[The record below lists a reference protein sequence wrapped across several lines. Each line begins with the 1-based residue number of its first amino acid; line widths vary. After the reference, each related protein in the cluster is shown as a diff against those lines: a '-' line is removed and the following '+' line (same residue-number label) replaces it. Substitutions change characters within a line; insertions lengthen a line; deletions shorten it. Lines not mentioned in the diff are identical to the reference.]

1 MASKTHVLLP
11 GSSRAKDPSA
21 VKVGKVDPKQKID
34 VTIDLSGPDLPSANE
49 YVGQTLT
56 PEELAEKFGTKKAD
70 ADKVA
75 KVLKRY
81 GLKVEEVSLATRSM
95 RVSGTI
101 AAMEAAFRPGL
112 VLMRSARQGEYR
124 GRQGSLQI
132 PAELKGIVKSVL
144 GLDQRRM
151 ARRKAGRGAA
161 ASSSLPPLGPADLE
175 ARYNFPPGNC
185 AGQKIAIAEFGGG
198 YFDSDVT
205 AYCAKFSRPVPQIQ
219 TVAVDAPAYT
229 LAQILALPKQQRA
242 EQLDESIEVMMD
254 VEIVAGLCASAEISV
269 YFSTFDQRGWVD
281 LFDKVIAARPVVV
294 SVSWGLAEDDPSWSA
309 SARTAIDNRL
319 SSARL
324 LGITVCISS
333 GDDGSGDQI
342 DDGNG
347 HVDFPSCS
355 PNSLSIGGTM
365 LTKSGSTVNEV
376 TWWDSPGR
384 RTRNGGGAT
393 GGGVS
398 IFFPRPAWQN
408 VKVKSINAK
417 SIDGR
422 VMPDV
427 AALAGEPMYALV
439 IVGHPQTNGGTS
451 ASTPLWASLIARIN
465 AQLPAAKQQR
475 FLTPLLY
482 QNARAGKSVGQAS
495 SRDITS
501 GNNTSNPEPG
511 KGYAAGPGYDAVTG
525 WGVPDG
531 VKLLAALTAV

>member
-11 GSSRAKDPSA
+11 GSSRAKDPNA

-34 VTIDLSGPDLPSANE
+34 VTIDLSGPDMPSADE

-56 PEELAEKFGTKKAD
+56 PEELAEKYGTKKAD

-75 KVLKRY
+75 KVLRKY

-95 RVSGTI
+95 RVSGTV
-101 AAMEAAFRPGL
+101 AAMEAAFKPGL
-112 VLMRSARQGEYR
+112 VLMRSTRQGEYR
-124 GRQGSLQI
+124 GRQGALQI
-132 PAELKGIVKSVL
+132 PAALKGIVKSVL

-151 ARRKAGRGAA
+151 ARRKAGSR
-161 ASSSLPPLGPADLE
+161 ASASGSLPPLGPADLG
-175 ARYNFPPGNC
+175 ARYNFPAGNC

-198 YFDSDVT
+198 YFASDVT
-205 AYCAKFSRPVPQIQ
+205 AYCTKFSRPVPQIQ
-219 TVAVDAPAYT
+219 TVAVDAPAFT

-254 VEIVAGLCASAEISV
+254 VEIVAGLCAGADISV

-281 LFDKVIAARPVVV
+281 LFDKVIEARPVVV
-294 SVSWGLAEDDPSWSA
+294 SVSWGLAEDDSSWSA

-319 SSARL
+319 NSARL

-342 DDGNG
+342 DDGKG

-365 LTKSGSTVNEV
+365 LTKSGSTVKEV

-384 RTRNGGGAT
+384 RTNNGGGAT

-398 IFFPRPAWQN
+398 IFFPRPAWQS

-427 AALAGEPMYALV
+427 AALAGEPMFDLI

-465 AQLPAAKQQR
+465 GQLPAAKQQR

-482 QNARAGKSVGQAS
+482 QNAGTGKSVGAAS

-511 KGYAAGPGYDAVTG
+511 KGYKAGPGYDAVTG
-525 WGVPDG
+525 WGAPDG

>member
-11 GSSRAKDPSA
+11 GSSRAKDPNA

-56 PEELAEKFGTKKAD
+56 PEEFAEKYGTRKAD

-75 KVLKRY
+75 KVLKKY

-112 VLMRSARQGEYR
+112 VMMRSARQGDYR

-132 PAELKGIVKSVL
+132 PADLKGIVKSVL
-144 GLDQRRM
+144 GLDERRM
-151 ARRKAGRGAA
+151 ARRKAGGS
-161 ASSSLPPLGPADLE
+161 ASASNSLPALGPADLE

-205 AYCAKFSRPVPQIQ
+205 AYCTKFSRPVPQIQ

-229 LAQILALPKQQRA
+229 LAQILALPKQKRA

-254 VEIVAGLCASAEISV
+254 VEIVAGLCAGADISV

-281 LFDKVIAARPVVV
+281 LFDKVIQAKPVVV
-294 SVSWGLAEDDPSWSA
+294 SVSWGLAEDDSSWSA

-319 SSARL
+319 NTARL

-342 DDGNG
+342 DDGKG

-365 LTKSGSTVNEV
+365 LTKSGSTVKEV

-384 RTRNGGGAT
+384 RTNNGGGAT

-427 AALAGEPMYALV
+427 AALAGDPMYSLI

-482 QNARAGKSVGQAS
+482 QNAGTGQTVGKAS
-495 SRDITS
+495 SRDIRS

-511 KGYAAGPGYDAVTG
+511 KGYNAGPGYDAVTG

-531 VKLLAALTAV
+531 VKLLAALEAV

>member
-1 MASKTHVLLP
+1 MASKSHVLLP
-11 GSSRAKDPSA
+11 GSNRAKDPTA
-21 VKVGKVDPKQKID
+21 VKVGKLDPKQKID
-34 VTIDLSGPDLPSANE
+34 VTIDLAGPKMPSPDE

-75 KVLKRY
+75 KVLKKY

-95 RVSGTI
+95 HVSGTI
-101 AAMEAAFRPGL
+101 AAMEAAFKPGL

-132 PAELKGIVKSVL
+132 PAELKGLVMSVL

-151 ARRKAGRGAA
+151 ARRKARGAG
-161 ASSSLPPLGPADLE
+161 ASSSLAPLGPADLE
-175 ARYNFPPGNC
+175 ARYNFPAGNC

-198 YFDSDVT
+198 YFVSDVT
-205 AYCAKFSRPVPQIQ
+205 AYCTKFQRPVPQI
-219 TVAVDAPAYT
+219 TAVSVDAPAYT
-229 LAQILALPKQQRA
+229 LDQILALPKQQRM
-242 EQLDESIEVMMD
+242 EELDNSIEVMMD
-254 VEIVAGLCASAEISV
+254 VEIVAGLCAGADISV
-269 YFSTFDQRGWVD
+269 YFSTFDQQGWVD
-281 LFDKVIAARPVVV
+281 LLDHVISAKPVVA

-309 SARTAIDNRL
+309 SARQAIDNRL
-319 SSARL
+319 NSARL

-342 DDGNG
+342 DDGKA

-355 PNSLSIGGTM
+355 PNAMSVGGTM
-365 LTKSGSTVNEV
+365 LTKSGSTVKEV

-384 RTRNGGGAT
+384 RTNNGGGST

-398 IFFPRPAWQN
+398 IFFPRPKWQCI
-408 VKVKSINAK
+408 KVKSLNAK

-422 VMPDV
+422 VMPDIS
-427 AALAGEPMYALV
+427 ALAGEPMYDLV

-451 ASTPLWASLIARIN
+451 ASTPVLASLLARIN

-475 FLTPLLY
+475 YITHLLY
-482 QNARAGKSVGQAS
+482 SDGGGQPVGKIA

-501 GNNTSNPEPG
+501 GNNTSNPQPG
-511 KGYAAGPGYDAVTG
+511 KGYKAGPGYDAVTG

-531 VKLLAALTAV
+531 VKLLAALAAI

>member
-11 GSSRAKDPSA
+11 GSSRAKDPNA
-21 VKVGKVDPKQKID
+21 VKVGKVDPKQRID

-56 PEELAEKFGTKKAD
+56 PEEFAEKYGTRKAD

-75 KVLKRY
+75 KVLKKY

-112 VLMRSARQGEYR
+112 VMMRSARQGEYR

-132 PAELKGIVKSVL
+132 PADLKGIVKSVL

-151 ARRKAGRGAA
+151 ARRKAGGRASASNSLAA
-161 ASSSLPPLGPADLE
+161 LGPADLE
-175 ARYNFPPGNC
+175 ARYNFPAGNC
-185 AGQKIAIAEFGGG
+185 AGQNIAIAEFGGG
-198 YFDSDVT
+198 YFASDVT
-205 AYCAKFSRPVPQIQ
+205 AYCTKFSRPVPQIQ

-229 LAQILALPKQQRA
+229 LAQILALPKQKRA

-254 VEIVAGLCASAEISV
+254 VEIVAGLCAGADISV

-281 LFDKVIAARPVVV
+281 LFDKVIQAKPVVV
-294 SVSWGLAEDDPSWSA
+294 SVSWGLAEDDSSWSA
-309 SARTAIDNRL
+309 SARAAIDNRL
-319 SSARL
+319 NTARL

-342 DDGNG
+342 DDGKG

-365 LTKSGSTVNEV
+365 LTKSGSAVKEV

-384 RTRNGGGAT
+384 RTNDGGGAT

-408 VKVKSINAK
+408 VKVKSINSK

-427 AALAGEPMYALV
+427 AALAGDPMYDLI

-465 AQLPAAKQQR
+465 AQLPTAKQQR

-482 QNARAGKSVGQAS
+482 QDAGTGQTVGKAS

-501 GNNTSNPEPG
+501 GNNTSSPEPG
-511 KGYAAGPGYDAVTG
+511 KGYKAGPGYDAVTG

-531 VKLLAALTAV
+531 VKLLAALAAV